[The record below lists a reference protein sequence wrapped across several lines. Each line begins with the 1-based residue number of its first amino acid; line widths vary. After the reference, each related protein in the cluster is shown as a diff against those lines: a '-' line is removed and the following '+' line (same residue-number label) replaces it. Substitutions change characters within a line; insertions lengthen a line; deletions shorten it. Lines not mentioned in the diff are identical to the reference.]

1 MEGFRLQIEII
12 VAILRDFSKSKQ
24 IRYCLC
30 QISVD
35 KNRGWRIFWV
45 TTWNLRQ
52 IWIWFEDSF
61 KEFRM
66 QIEIIAVIFDLI
78 SSNE

>member
-1 MEGFRLQIEII
+1 MKFT
-12 VAILRDFSKSKQ
+12 S
-24 IRYCLC
+24 
-30 QISVD
+30 
-35 KNRGWRIFWV
+35 NM
-45 TTWNLRQ
+45 NL
-52 IWIWFEDSF
+52 IEDSF

>member
-1 MEGFRLQIEII
+1 MEGFRVQIEII
-12 VAILRDFSKSKQ
+12 VAILRDFSKNKQ
-24 IRYCLC
+24 ICYCLY

>member
-12 VAILRDFSKSKQ
+12 VAILRDFSKNKQ

-35 KNRGWRIFWV
+35 KNRG
-45 TTWNLRQ
+45 
-52 IWIWFEDSF
+52 
-61 KEFRM
+61 
-66 QIEIIAVIFDLI
+66 
-78 SSNE
+78 

>member
-1 MEGFRLQIEII
+1 MEGFMVQIEII
-12 VAILRDFSKSKQ
+12 VAILRDFSKNKQ

-35 KNRGWRIFWV
+35 KSRGWRIFWV
-45 TTWNLRQ
+45 TTWSSRQ
-52 IWIWFEDSF
+52 IWIWFEDIF

-66 QIEIIAVIFDLI
+66 QIEIIAVIFDLNP
-78 SSNE
+78 SNE